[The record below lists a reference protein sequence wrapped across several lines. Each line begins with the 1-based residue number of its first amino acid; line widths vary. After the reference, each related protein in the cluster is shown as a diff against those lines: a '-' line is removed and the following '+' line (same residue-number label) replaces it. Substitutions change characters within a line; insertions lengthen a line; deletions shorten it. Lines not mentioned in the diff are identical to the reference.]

1 MVQMNLQIRRRLT
14 HSESSLMAARGG
26 GRIGGRDGEF
36 GIDMHTLLCL
46 KWITNKDLLFST

>member
-1 MVQMNLQIRRRLT
+1 MNLQIRRRLT